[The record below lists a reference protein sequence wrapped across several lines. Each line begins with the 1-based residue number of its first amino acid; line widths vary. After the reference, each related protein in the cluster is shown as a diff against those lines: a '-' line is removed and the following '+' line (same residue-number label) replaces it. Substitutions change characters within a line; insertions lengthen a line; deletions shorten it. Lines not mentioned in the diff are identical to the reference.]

1 MKQIILKNNVIDIY
15 KNLKN
20 DKEKSQFLLKIFKYL
35 IENDDSFEAK
45 EKINF
50 AFMGIKPSLK
60 ISESG
65 GGNNNPSGK
74 NQHNVEDTLTSNDLG
89 QPLNKNISIKEEK
102 NISNKEISIKEK
114 KEKEKEGEQEL
125 LIDYNFAKK
134 TYDDGIKN
142 KVFNFTNFDDFWIY
156 YKDKGILKSKL
167 HNTMI
172 RWDIRWNDEKKKN
185 QPLTNDN
192 LYGQFKYL

>member
-35 IENDDSFEAK
+35 IENDDSFDVK

-74 NQHNVEDTLTSNDLG
+74 NQHNVEDTLTYENLG
-89 QPLNKNISIKEEK
+89 QSLNKNISIKEEK

-125 LIDYNFAKK
+125 LIDYDFAKK